1 MPPEAKRGESGK
13 VREMTIRTG
22 TLIYRAG
29 NLVKDPETRRFD
41 NGDGTYTDVMYLRI
55 AIDHDGQTE
64 YVDLEAKGTVRLYLE
79 GRELSTVHPLCK
91 GSFIMVGGILVK
103 RPGKS
108 DLLRIQVASGETSTD
123 YRILDFHSR

>member
-1 MPPEAKRGESGK
+1 
-13 VREMTIRTG
+13 MTIRTG
-22 TLIYRAG
+22 TLTYRAG

-64 YVDLEAKGTVRLYLE
+64 YVDLEAKAMVRLYLE
-79 GRELSTVHPLCK
+79 GRAMTTTHPLCK
-91 GSFIMVGGILVK
+91 GTFIMAGGYLVN

-108 DLLRIQVASGETSTD
+108 DLLKIQIVSGETSVD
-123 YRILDFHSR
+123 YRALNFHNDRQES